1 MQAPL
6 HIARITIRNILGI
19 EELEFEPGSFVEISG
34 ENGAGK
40 TSVLDAIKAVAG
52 IGEDATLLRAGQEK
66 GEIVLLLSDDSK
78 IRKSVTRGG
87 GGALTLDR
95 AGVRQD
101 KPASQIKA
109 IWDAL
114 SGNPVDFLRAKP
126 KDRVNVLL
134 DSLPMQA
141 DEARLMEIMGRKIE
155 IPEGPALTQID
166 TLHRQ
171 VFAERTE
178 TNRAIKQKTSTITQM
193 AATLPSA
200 EEGGDLDS
208 PEELEAKAK
217 AIEAARTAEFSRIA
231 TRLEEYRAER
241 DGTISAKQDAIDTLQ
256 RQIEEKRADIAE
268 ARRVFSD
275 LESRAAAAR
284 AAKSQGFD
292 AQMVPINASIASIRQ
307 NVRAAAQAEVTR
319 TTIRTMRD
327 EADALEEDAAGQTKT
342 LDALAAYKSELL
354 DSLPISG
361 LEVRDGEIYREG
373 VVFDRLNKAQQ
384 VEIAVEIAKL
394 RAGAL
399 GVICVDDLEMLDSG
413 HFEAFRKQ
421 ALDSGL
427 QLFVT
432 RVSDAPFAIHS
443 DASQGEDA

>member
-1 MQAPL
+1 
-6 HIARITIRNILGI
+6 
-19 EELEFEPGSFVEISG
+19 
-34 ENGAGK
+34 
-40 TSVLDAIKAVAG
+40 
-52 IGEDATLLRAGQEK
+52 
-66 GEIVLLLSDDSK
+66 
-78 IRKSVTRGG
+78 
-87 GGALTLDR
+87 
-95 AGVRQD
+95 
-101 KPASQIKA
+101 
-109 IWDAL
+109 
-114 SGNPVDFLRAKP
+114 
-126 KDRVNVLL
+126 
-134 DSLPMQA
+134 
-141 DEARLMEIMGRKIE
+141 
-155 IPEGPALTQID
+155 
-166 TLHRQ
+166 
-171 VFAERTE
+171 
-178 TNRAIKQKTSTITQM
+178 M